1 MNKIVAHRGWSS
13 RAPENTMSSI
23 ELALRDAKVDM
34 IEIDVQLTKDEEI
47 VVIHDF
53 NIDRT
58 SNGKGYIKEL
68 EYKELKT
75 LDFGRW
81 FSKDYKNERI
91 PRLEEV
97 LSLIGGKKELV
108 IEIKDIS
115 GENKILDRLYDIL
128 KKFKYIDNIYLKSFN
143 HELIRSFKQY
153 DNNLIKTGL
162 LFVGLPTL
170 ILEQIKFT
178 NCSFISIQYQSINP
192 KLIRDLKANSID
204 IMAWTVDNR
213 EDIQKIKS
221 LSNDIAIITNYPDR
235 SF

>member
-1 MNKIVAHRGWSS
+1 MNKIVAHRGWPS

-23 ELALRDAKVDM
+23 ELALKDAKVDM

-68 EYKELKT
+68 EYKELKR
-75 LDFGRW
+75 LDFGSW

-97 LSLIGGKKELV
+97 LSLIRDKKELV

-128 KKFKYIDNIYLKSFN
+128 KEFKYIDNIYVKSFN

-170 ILEQIKFT
+170 IPEQIKFT